1 MEYNFENKFVET
13 DETIIFFDN
22 YINVD
27 SPKEKFVII
36 SHLSADNL
44 AYLQQA
50 TLPAK
55 TFVSQNLF
63 LLLQKLTKFEL
74 IANLNLDLKVLP
86 YGFAVSVADLKI
98 TALNPL
104 LENSDFKYRTFPIS
118 GITSFQELNQKLGY
132 VAKFDIHGIHKKRIK
147 AWKKFFSQQKLDYLI
162 LGYQDRDDSDNY
174 LSKTG
179 QLKNIEKT
187 LEQADSTQIYL
198 EMTPFDPE
206 QLVKIDDLAHRL
218 DYQIKWLPGYAEL
231 ISYFKQ
237 LDFKE
242 SSSSTMDKI
251 LIQREFQPYTS
262 ADLVISSP
270 LLTKDGK
277 IDFTKNFAY
286 PTEAEL
292 KEILKYIAAKQVYFV

>member
-13 DETIIFFDN
+13 DEAIIFFDN

-63 LLLQKLTKFEL
+63 LLLQKLSKFEL

-86 YGFAVSVADLKI
+86 YGFAVSVVDSKI
-98 TALNPL
+98 TALNSDDGL
-104 LENSDFKYRTFPIS
+104 WGSMALYLEHDH
-118 GITSFQELNQKLGY
+118 QKLGY

-237 LDFKE
+237 LDFKDG
-242 SSSSTMDKI
+242 SPAATDKT
-251 LIQREFQPYTS
+251 LIQREAQAHITD
-262 ADLVISSP
+262 DLTISSP
-270 LLTKDGK
+270 LLAEDGK
-277 IDFTKNFAY
+277 IDFMNNFAY

>member
-13 DETIIFFDN
+13 DEAIIFFDN

-27 SPKEKFVII
+27 SPKEKFVVI

-86 YGFAVSVADLKI
+86 YGFAVSVADSKI
-98 TALNPL
+98 TALNNDDGL
-104 LENSDFKYRTFPIS
+104 WGSIALYLEHDH
-118 GITSFQELNQKLGY
+118 QKLGY
-132 VAKFDIHGIHKKRIK
+132 IAKFDIHGIHKKRIK

-162 LGYQDRDDSDNY
+162 LGYQDREDSDNY

-242 SSSSTMDKI
+242 GSPAATDKN
-251 LIQREFQPYTS
+251 LIQREAQAHI
-262 ADLVISSP
+262 ADDLTISSP
-270 LLTKDGK
+270 LLAEDGK
-277 IDFTKNFAY
+277 IDFMNNFAY

>member
-13 DETIIFFDN
+13 DEAIIFFDN

-27 SPKEKFVII
+27 SPKEKFVVI

-44 AYLQQA
+44 AYLRQV

-86 YGFAVSVADLKI
+86 YGFAVPVADLKI
-98 TALNPL
+98 TALNSDDGL
-104 LENSDFKYRTFPIS
+104 WGSIALYLEHDH
-118 GITSFQELNQKLGY
+118 QKLGY

-187 LEQADSTQIYL
+187 LEQADSTQFYL

-206 QLVKIDDLAHRL
+206 QLIKIDDLAHRL

-237 LDFKE
+237 LDFKDG
-242 SSSSTMDKI
+242 SPAATDKT
-251 LIQREFQPYTS
+251 LIQREAQAHITD
-262 ADLVISSP
+262 DLTISSP
-270 LLTKDGK
+270 LLAEDGK
-277 IDFTKNFAY
+277 IDFMNNFAY

>member
-13 DETIIFFDN
+13 DEAIIFFDN
-22 YINVD
+22 YINID
-27 SPKEKFVII
+27 SPKEKFMVI

-63 LLLQKLTKFEL
+63 LLSQKLTKFEL

-86 YGFAVSVADLKI
+86 YGFAVPVADLKI
-98 TALNPL
+98 TALNNDDSL
-104 LENSDFKYRTFPIS
+104 WGSIALYLEHDH
-118 GITSFQELNQKLGY
+118 QKLGY

-237 LDFKE
+237 LDFKDG
-242 SSSSTMDKI
+242 SPAATDKT
-251 LIQREFQPYTS
+251 LIQREAQAHITD
-262 ADLVISSP
+262 DLTISSP
-270 LLTKDGK
+270 LLAEDGK
-277 IDFTKNFAY
+277 IDFMNNFAY

>member
-1 MEYNFENKFVET
+1 MEYNFKNKFVKT
-13 DETIIFFDN
+13 DEAIIFFDN

-27 SPKEKFVII
+27 SPKEKFVVI

-86 YGFAVSVADLKI
+86 YGFAVSVADSKI
-98 TALNPL
+98 TALNNDDGL
-104 LENSDFKYRTFPIS
+104 WGSIALYLEHDH
-118 GITSFQELNQKLGY
+118 QKLGY

-187 LEQADSTQIYL
+187 LEQADSTQFYL

-237 LDFKE
+237 LDFKDG
-242 SSSSTMDKI
+242 SPAATDKT
-251 LIQREFQPYTS
+251 LIQREAQAHITD
-262 ADLVISSP
+262 DLTISSP
-270 LLTKDGK
+270 LLAEDGK
-277 IDFTKNFAY
+277 IDFMNNFAD

>member
-22 YINVD
+22 YINID

-86 YGFAVSVADLKI
+86 YGFAVSVADSKI
-98 TALNPL
+98 TALNSDDGL
-104 LENSDFKYRTFPIS
+104 WGSMALYLEHDH
-118 GITSFQELNQKLGY
+118 QKLGY

-162 LGYQDRDDSDNY
+162 LGYQDRDDNDNY

-187 LEQADSTQIYL
+187 LEQADSTQICL

-237 LDFKE
+237 LDFKDG
-242 SSSSTMDKI
+242 SPAATDKT
-251 LIQREFQPYTS
+251 LIQREAQAHI
-262 ADLVISSP
+262 ADDLTISSP
-270 LLTKDGK
+270 LLAEDGK
-277 IDFTKNFAY
+277 IDFMNNFAY

>member
-13 DETIIFFDN
+13 DEAIIFFDN

-27 SPKEKFVII
+27 SPKEKFMVI

-86 YGFAVSVADLKI
+86 YGFAVPVADLKI
-98 TALNPL
+98 TALNNDDGL
-104 LENSDFKYRTFPIS
+104 WGSIALYLEHDH
-118 GITSFQELNQKLGY
+118 QKLGY

-174 LSKTG
+174 LSKNG

-187 LEQADSTQIYL
+187 LEQADSTQFYL

-237 LDFKE
+237 LDFKDG
-242 SSSSTMDKI
+242 SPAATDKT
-251 LIQREFQPYTS
+251 LIQREAQAHITD
-262 ADLVISSP
+262 DLTISSP
-270 LLTKDGK
+270 LLAEDGK
-277 IDFTKNFAY
+277 IDFMNNFAY

>member
-13 DETIIFFDN
+13 DEAIIFFDN

-55 TFVSQNLF
+55 IFVSQNLF

-86 YGFAVSVADLKI
+86 YGFAVSVVDSKI
-98 TALNPL
+98 TALNSDDGL
-104 LENSDFKYRTFPIS
+104 WGSMALYLEHDH
-118 GITSFQELNQKLGY
+118 QKLGY

>member
-13 DETIIFFDN
+13 DEAIIFFDN

-27 SPKEKFVII
+27 SPKEKFVVI

-44 AYLQQA
+44 VYLQQA

-55 TFVSQNLF
+55 TFISQNLF

-86 YGFAVSVADLKI
+86 YGFAVPVADLKI
-98 TALNPL
+98 TALNNDDGL
-104 LENSDFKYRTFPIS
+104 WGSIALYLEHDH
-118 GITSFQELNQKLGY
+118 QKLGY

-242 SSSSTMDKI
+242 DSPAATDKT
-251 LIQREFQPYTS
+251 LIQREAQAHITD
-262 ADLVISSP
+262 DLTISSP
-270 LLTKDGK
+270 LLAEDGK
-277 IDFTKNFAY
+277 IDFMNNFAY

>member
-13 DETIIFFDN
+13 DEAIIFFDN

-86 YGFAVSVADLKI
+86 YGFAVSVVDSKI
-98 TALNPL
+98 TALNSDDGL
-104 LENSDFKYRTFPIS
+104 WGSMALYLEHDH
-118 GITSFQELNQKLGY
+118 QKLGY

-292 KEILKYIAAKQVYFV
+292 KEILKYVAAKQVYFV

>member
-22 YINVD
+22 YINID

-44 AYLQQA
+44 AYSQQA

-86 YGFAVSVADLKI
+86 YGFAVSVADSKI
-98 TALNPL
+98 TALNSDDGL
-104 LENSDFKYRTFPIS
+104 WGSMALYLEHDH
-118 GITSFQELNQKLGY
+118 QKLGY

-206 QLVKIDDLAHRL
+206 QLVKIDDLSHRL
-218 DYQIKWLPGYAEL
+218 DYQIKWLSGYAEL

-242 SSSSTMDKI
+242 GSPAATDKN
-251 LIQREFQPYTS
+251 LIQREAQAHI
-262 ADLVISSP
+262 ADDLTISSP
-270 LLTKDGK
+270 LLAEDGK
-277 IDFTKNFAY
+277 IDFMNNFAY

>member
-1 MEYNFENKFVET
+1 MEYSFKNKFVET
-13 DETIIFFDN
+13 DEAIIFFDN

-63 LLLQKLTKFEL
+63 LLLQKLSKFEL

-86 YGFAVSVADLKI
+86 YGFAVSVADSKI
-98 TALNPL
+98 TALNSDDGL
-104 LENSDFKYRTFPIS
+104 WGSMALYLEHDH
-118 GITSFQELNQKLGY
+118 QKLGY

-187 LEQADSTQIYL
+187 LEQANSTQIYL

-237 LDFKE
+237 LDFKDG
-242 SSSSTMDKI
+242 SPAATDKT
-251 LIQREFQPYTS
+251 LIQREAQAYITD
-262 ADLVISSP
+262 DLNISSP
-270 LLTKDGK
+270 LLAEDGK
-277 IDFTKNFAY
+277 IDFMNNFAY

-292 KEILKYIAAKQVYFV
+292 KEILKYIVAKQVYFV

>member
-13 DETIIFFDN
+13 DEAIIFFDN

-27 SPKEKFVII
+27 SPKEKFMVI

-86 YGFAVSVADLKI
+86 YGFAVPVADLKI
-98 TALNPL
+98 TALNSDDGL
-104 LENSDFKYRTFPIS
+104 WGSIALYLEHDH
-118 GITSFQELNQKLGY
+118 QKLGY

-237 LDFKE
+237 LDFKDG
-242 SSSSTMDKI
+242 SPAATDKT
-251 LIQREFQPYTS
+251 LIQREAQAHITD
-262 ADLVISSP
+262 DLTISSP
-270 LLTKDGK
+270 LLAEDGK
-277 IDFTKNFAY
+277 IDFMNNFAY

-292 KEILKYIAAKQVYFV
+292 KEILKYIASKQVYFV

>member
-13 DETIIFFDN
+13 DEAIIFFDN
-22 YINVD
+22 YINID

-50 TLPAK
+50 TLPTK

-86 YGFAVSVADLKI
+86 YGFAVSVADSKI
-98 TALNPL
+98 TALNSDDGL
-104 LENSDFKYRTFPIS
+104 WGSMALYLEHDH
-118 GITSFQELNQKLGY
+118 QKLGY

-206 QLVKIDDLAHRL
+206 QLVKIDDLSHRL

-242 SSSSTMDKI
+242 KSPAATDKT
-251 LIQREFQPYTS
+251 LIQRETQTHITD
-262 ADLVISSP
+262 DLTISSP
-270 LLTKDGK
+270 LLTENGE
-277 IDFTKNFAY
+277 IDFMKNFAY

-292 KEILKYIAAKQVYFV
+292 KEILKYIAAKQVYFI

>member
-44 AYLQQA
+44 AYLRQA

-86 YGFAVSVADLKI
+86 YGFAVPVADLKI
-98 TALNPL
+98 TALNNDDGL
-104 LENSDFKYRTFPIS
+104 WGSIALYLEHDH
-118 GITSFQELNQKLGY
+118 QKLGY

-270 LLTKDGK
+270 LLTKDSK

>member
-63 LLLQKLTKFEL
+63 LLLQKLSKFEL

-86 YGFAVSVADLKI
+86 YGFAVSVADSKI
-98 TALNPL
+98 TALNSDDGL
-104 LENSDFKYRTFPIS
+104 WGSMALYLEHDH
-118 GITSFQELNQKLGY
+118 QKLGY

-187 LEQADSTQIYL
+187 LEQANSTQIYL

-206 QLVKIDDLAHRL
+206 QLVKIDDLSHRL

-242 SSSSTMDKI
+242 GSPAATDKN
-251 LIQREFQPYTS
+251 LIQREAQAHI
-262 ADLVISSP
+262 ADDLTISSP
-270 LLTKDGK
+270 LLAEDGK
-277 IDFTKNFAY
+277 IDFMNNFAY

>member
-22 YINVD
+22 YINID

-98 TALNPL
+98 TALNSDDGL
-104 LENSDFKYRTFPIS
+104 WGSMALYLEHDH
-118 GITSFQELNQKLGY
+118 QKLGY

-242 SSSSTMDKI
+242 GSPAAIDKT
-251 LIQREFQPYTS
+251 LIQRKAQAHITD
-262 ADLVISSP
+262 DLTISSP
-270 LLTKDGK
+270 LLAEDGK
-277 IDFTKNFAY
+277 IDFMNNFAY

-292 KEILKYIAAKQVYFV
+292 KEILKYIVAKQVYFV

>member
-13 DETIIFFDN
+13 DEAVIFFDN
-22 YINVD
+22 YINVG

-63 LLLQKLTKFEL
+63 LLLQKLSKFEL

-86 YGFAVSVADLKI
+86 YGFAVSVADSKI
-98 TALNPL
+98 TALNSDDGL
-104 LENSDFKYRTFPIS
+104 WGSMALYLEHDH
-118 GITSFQELNQKLGY
+118 QKLGY

-162 LGYQDRDDSDNY
+162 LGYQDRDDNDNY

-206 QLVKIDDLAHRL
+206 QLVKIGDLAHRL

-242 SSSSTMDKI
+242 GSPAATDKT
-251 LIQREFQPYTS
+251 LIQREAQAHITD
-262 ADLVISSP
+262 DLTISSP
-270 LLTKDGK
+270 LLAEDGK
-277 IDFTKNFAY
+277 IDFMNNFAY

>member
-13 DETIIFFDN
+13 DEAIIFFDN

-86 YGFAVSVADLKI
+86 YGFAVPVADLKI
-98 TALNPL
+98 TALNNDDGL
-104 LENSDFKYRTFPIS
+104 WGSIALYLEHDH
-118 GITSFQELNQKLGY
+118 QKLGY

-218 DYQIKWLPGYAEL
+218 DYQIKWLPGYVEL

>member
-13 DETIIFFDN
+13 DEAIIFFDN

-86 YGFAVSVADLKI
+86 YGFAVPVADLKI
-98 TALNPL
+98 TALNNDDGL
-104 LENSDFKYRTFPIS
+104 WGSIALYLEHDH
-118 GITSFQELNQKLGY
+118 QKLGY

-231 ISYFKQ
+231 ISYFNQ
-237 LDFKE
+237 LGFKE
-242 SSSSTMDKI
+242 SPSSTMDKI

>member
-13 DETIIFFDN
+13 DEAIIFFDN
-22 YINVD
+22 YININ

-50 TLPAK
+50 TLSAK

-86 YGFAVSVADLKI
+86 YGFAVSVADSKI
-98 TALNPL
+98 TALNSDDGL
-104 LENSDFKYRTFPIS
+104 WGSMALYLEHDH
-118 GITSFQELNQKLGY
+118 QKLGY

-187 LEQADSTQIYL
+187 LEQANSTQIYL

-237 LDFKE
+237 LDFKDG
-242 SSSSTMDKI
+242 SPAATDKT
-251 LIQREFQPYTS
+251 LIQREAQAHITD
-262 ADLVISSP
+262 DLTISSP
-270 LLTKDGK
+270 LLAEDGK
-277 IDFTKNFAY
+277 IDFMNNFAY

>member
-13 DETIIFFDN
+13 DEAIIFFDN
-22 YINVD
+22 YINID
-27 SPKEKFVII
+27 SPKEKFVVI

-98 TALNPL
+98 TALNSDDGL
-104 LENSDFKYRTFPIS
+104 WGSMALYLEHDH
-118 GITSFQELNQKLGY
+118 QKLGY

-206 QLVKIDDLAHRL
+206 QLVRIDDLAHRL

-242 SSSSTMDKI
+242 NSPATTDKT
-251 LIQREFQPYTS
+251 LIQRKAQAHI
-262 ADLVISSP
+262 ADDLTISSP
-270 LLTKDGK
+270 LLAEDGK
-277 IDFTKNFAY
+277 INFMNNFAY
-286 PTEAEL
+286 LTEAEL
-292 KEILKYIAAKQVYFV
+292 KEILKYIAAKQVYFL

>member
-1 MEYNFENKFVET
+1 MEYNFKNKFVKT
-13 DETIIFFDN
+13 DEAIIFFDN

-27 SPKEKFVII
+27 SPKEKFVVI

-44 AYLQQA
+44 VYLQQA

-86 YGFAVSVADLKI
+86 YGFAVSVADSKI
-98 TALNPL
+98 TALNSDDGL
-104 LENSDFKYRTFPIS
+104 WGSMALYLEHDH
-118 GITSFQELNQKLGY
+118 QKLGY

-162 LGYQDRDDSDNY
+162 LGYQDRDDNDNY
-174 LSKTG
+174 LSKNG

-187 LEQADSTQIYL
+187 LEQADSTQFYL

-237 LDFKE
+237 LDFKDG
-242 SSSSTMDKI
+242 SPAATDKT
-251 LIQREFQPYTS
+251 LIQREAQAHITD
-262 ADLVISSP
+262 DLTISSP
-270 LLTKDGK
+270 LLAEDGK
-277 IDFTKNFAY
+277 IDFMNNFAY

>member
-13 DETIIFFDN
+13 DEAIIFFDN

-86 YGFAVSVADLKI
+86 YGFAVPVADLKI
-98 TALNPL
+98 TALNNDDGL
-104 LENSDFKYRTFPIS
+104 WGSIALYLEHDH
-118 GITSFQELNQKLGY
+118 QKLGY
-132 VAKFDIHGIHKKRIK
+132 VVKFDIHGIHKKRIK

-292 KEILKYIAAKQVYFV
+292 KEILKYIAAKQAYFI

>member
-13 DETIIFFDN
+13 DEAIIFFDN
-22 YINVD
+22 YINID
-27 SPKEKFVII
+27 SPKEKFVVI

-86 YGFAVSVADLKI
+86 YGFAVSVADSKI
-98 TALNPL
+98 TALNSDDGL
-104 LENSDFKYRTFPIS
+104 WGSMALYLEHDH
-118 GITSFQELNQKLGY
+118 QKLGY

-162 LGYQDRDDSDNY
+162 LGYQDRDDNDNY
-174 LSKTG
+174 LSKNG

-187 LEQADSTQIYL
+187 LEQADSTQFYL

-237 LDFKE
+237 LDFKDG
-242 SSSSTMDKI
+242 SPAATDKT
-251 LIQREFQPYTS
+251 LIQREAQAHITD
-262 ADLVISSP
+262 DLTISSP
-270 LLTKDGK
+270 LLAEDGK
-277 IDFTKNFAY
+277 IDFMNNFAY

>member
-13 DETIIFFDN
+13 DEAIIFFDN

-86 YGFAVSVADLKI
+86 YGFAVPVADLKI
-98 TALNPL
+98 TALNNDDGL
-104 LENSDFKYRTFPIS
+104 WVSIALYLEHDH
-118 GITSFQELNQKLGY
+118 QKLGY

>member
-13 DETIIFFDN
+13 DEAIIFFDN

-86 YGFAVSVADLKI
+86 YGFAVPVADSKI
-98 TALNPL
+98 TALNSDDGL
-104 LENSDFKYRTFPIS
+104 WGSMALYLEHDH
-118 GITSFQELNQKLGY
+118 QKLGY

-187 LEQADSTQIYL
+187 LEQANSTQIYL

-237 LDFKE
+237 LDFKDG
-242 SSSSTMDKI
+242 SPAATDKT
-251 LIQREFQPYTS
+251 LIQREAQAHITD
-262 ADLVISSP
+262 DLTISSP
-270 LLTKDGK
+270 LLAEDGK
-277 IDFTKNFAY
+277 IDFMNNFAD

>member
-22 YINVD
+22 YINID

-63 LLLQKLTKFEL
+63 LLLQKLTKFKL

-86 YGFAVSVADLKI
+86 YGFAVSVADSKI
-98 TALNPL
+98 TALNSDDGL
-104 LENSDFKYRTFPIS
+104 WGSMALYLEHDH
-118 GITSFQELNQKLGY
+118 QKLGY

-242 SSSSTMDKI
+242 GSPAATDKT
-251 LIQREFQPYTS
+251 LIQREAQAHI
-262 ADLVISSP
+262 ADDLTISSP
-270 LLTKDGK
+270 LLAEDGK
-277 IDFTKNFAY
+277 IDFMNNFAY

-292 KEILKYIAAKQVYFV
+292 KEILKYIAAKHVYFV

>member
-13 DETIIFFDN
+13 DEAIIFFDN

-27 SPKEKFVII
+27 SPKEKFMVI
-36 SHLSADNL
+36 SYLSADNL

-63 LLLQKLTKFEL
+63 LLLQKLSKFEL

-86 YGFAVSVADLKI
+86 YGFAVSVADSKI
-98 TALNPL
+98 TALNSDDGL
-104 LENSDFKYRTFPIS
+104 WGSMALYLEHDH
-118 GITSFQELNQKLGY
+118 QKLGY

-187 LEQADSTQIYL
+187 LEQANSTQIYL

-237 LDFKE
+237 LDFKDG
-242 SSSSTMDKI
+242 SPAATDKT
-251 LIQREFQPYTS
+251 LIQREAQAHITD
-262 ADLVISSP
+262 DLTISSP
-270 LLTKDGK
+270 LLAEDGK
-277 IDFTKNFAY
+277 IDFMNNFAD

>member
-13 DETIIFFDN
+13 DEAIIFFDN
-22 YINVD
+22 YINID

-86 YGFAVSVADLKI
+86 YGFAVSVADSKI
-98 TALNPL
+98 TALNSDDGL
-104 LENSDFKYRTFPIS
+104 WGSMALYLEHDH
-118 GITSFQELNQKLGY
+118 QKLGY

-206 QLVKIDDLAHRL
+206 QLVRIDDLAHRL

-242 SSSSTMDKI
+242 GSPAATDKT
-251 LIQREFQPYTS
+251 LIQREAQAHI
-262 ADLVISSP
+262 ADDLTISSP
-270 LLTKDGK
+270 LLAEDGK
-277 IDFTKNFAY
+277 INFMNNFAY

-292 KEILKYIAAKQVYFV
+292 KEILKYIAAKHVYFV

>member
-13 DETIIFFDN
+13 DEAIIFFDN
-22 YINVD
+22 YINID

-86 YGFAVSVADLKI
+86 YGFAVSVADSKI
-98 TALNPL
+98 TALNSDDGL
-104 LENSDFKYRTFPIS
+104 WGSMALYLEHDH
-118 GITSFQELNQKLGY
+118 QKLGY

-206 QLVKIDDLAHRL
+206 QLVRIDDLAHRL

-242 SSSSTMDKI
+242 NSPATTDKT
-251 LIQREFQPYTS
+251 LIQRKAQAHI
-262 ADLVISSP
+262 ADDLTISSP
-270 LLTKDGK
+270 LLAEDGK
-277 IDFTKNFAY
+277 INFMNNFAY

-292 KEILKYIAAKQVYFV
+292 KEILKYIAAKQVYFL

>member
-86 YGFAVSVADLKI
+86 YGFAVPVADLKI
-98 TALNPL
+98 TALNNDDGL
-104 LENSDFKYRTFPIS
+104 WGSIALYLEHDH
-118 GITSFQELNQKLGY
+118 QKLGY

-270 LLTKDGK
+270 LLAEDGK
-277 IDFTKNFAY
+277 IDFMNNFAY

>member
-13 DETIIFFDN
+13 DEAIIFFDN
-22 YINVD
+22 YINID

-63 LLLQKLTKFEL
+63 LLLQKLSKFEL

-86 YGFAVSVADLKI
+86 YGFAVSVADSKI
-98 TALNPL
+98 TALNSDDGL
-104 LENSDFKYRTFPIS
+104 WGSMALYLEHDH
-118 GITSFQELNQKLGY
+118 QKLGY

-162 LGYQDRDDSDNY
+162 LGYQDRDDNDNY

-237 LDFKE
+237 LDFKDG
-242 SSSSTMDKI
+242 SPAATDKT
-251 LIQREFQPYTS
+251 LIQREAQAHITD
-262 ADLVISSP
+262 DLTISSP
-270 LLTKDGK
+270 LLAEDGK
-277 IDFTKNFAY
+277 IDFMNNFAY

>member
-86 YGFAVSVADLKI
+86 YGFAVSVVDSKI
-98 TALNPL
+98 TALNSDDGL
-104 LENSDFKYRTFPIS
+104 WGSMALYLEHDH
-118 GITSFQELNQKLGY
+118 QKLGY

>member
-13 DETIIFFDN
+13 DEAIIFFDN

-50 TLPAK
+50 TLPEK

-86 YGFAVSVADLKI
+86 YGFAVPVADLKI
-98 TALNPL
+98 TALNNDDGL
-104 LENSDFKYRTFPIS
+104 WGSIALYLEHDH
-118 GITSFQELNQKLGY
+118 QKLGY

-231 ISYFKQ
+231 ISYFI
-237 LDFKE
+237 KE
-242 SSSSTMDKI
+242 DSPAATDKT
-251 LIQREFQPYTS
+251 LIQREAQAHITD
-262 ADLVISSP
+262 DLTISSP
-270 LLTKDGK
+270 LLAEDGK
-277 IDFTKNFAY
+277 IDFMNNFAY

>member
-13 DETIIFFDN
+13 DEAIIFFDN

-50 TLPAK
+50 TLTAK

-86 YGFAVSVADLKI
+86 YGFAVPVADLKI
-98 TALNPL
+98 TALNSDDGL
-104 LENSDFKYRTFPIS
+104 WGSIALYLEHDH
-118 GITSFQELNQKLGY
+118 QKLGY

>member
-13 DETIIFFDN
+13 DEAIIFFDN

-86 YGFAVSVADLKI
+86 YGFAVSVADSKI
-98 TALNPL
+98 TALNSDDGL
-104 LENSDFKYRTFPIS
+104 WGSMALYLEHDH
-118 GITSFQELNQKLGY
+118 QKLGY

-187 LEQADSTQIYL
+187 LEQADSTQFYL

-206 QLVKIDDLAHRL
+206 QLIKIDDLAHRL

-237 LDFKE
+237 LDFKDG
-242 SSSSTMDKI
+242 SPAATDKT
-251 LIQREFQPYTS
+251 LIQREAQAHITD
-262 ADLVISSP
+262 DLTISSP
-270 LLTKDGK
+270 LLAEDGK
-277 IDFTKNFAY
+277 IDFMNNFAY

>member
-13 DETIIFFDN
+13 DEAIIFFDN
-22 YINVD
+22 YINID

-44 AYLQQA
+44 TYLQQA

-63 LLLQKLTKFEL
+63 LLLQKLSKFEL

-86 YGFAVSVADLKI
+86 YGFAVSVADSKI
-98 TALNPL
+98 TALNSDDGL
-104 LENSDFKYRTFPIS
+104 WGSMALYLEHDH
-118 GITSFQELNQKLGY
+118 QKLGY

-187 LEQADSTQIYL
+187 LEQANSTQIYL

-237 LDFKE
+237 LDFKDG
-242 SSSSTMDKI
+242 SPAATDKT
-251 LIQREFQPYTS
+251 LIQREAQAHITD
-262 ADLVISSP
+262 DLTISSP
-270 LLTKDGK
+270 LLAEDGK
-277 IDFTKNFAY
+277 IDFMNNFAD

>member
-13 DETIIFFDN
+13 DEAIIFFDN
-22 YINVD
+22 YINID

-86 YGFAVSVADLKI
+86 YGFAVSVADSKI
-98 TALNPL
+98 TALNSDDGL
-104 LENSDFKYRTFPIS
+104 WGSMALYLEHDH
-118 GITSFQELNQKLGY
+118 QKLGY

-237 LDFKE
+237 LDFKDG
-242 SSSSTMDKI
+242 SPAATDKT
-251 LIQREFQPYTS
+251 LIQREAQAHITD
-262 ADLVISSP
+262 DLTISSP
-270 LLTKDGK
+270 LLAEDGK
-277 IDFTKNFAY
+277 IDFMNNFAY

>member
-13 DETIIFFDN
+13 DEAIIFFDN

-27 SPKEKFVII
+27 SPKEKFMVI
-36 SHLSADNL
+36 SYLSADNL

-63 LLLQKLTKFEL
+63 LLLQKLSKFEL

-86 YGFAVSVADLKI
+86 YGFAVSVADSKI
-98 TALNPL
+98 TALNSDDGL
-104 LENSDFKYRTFPIS
+104 WGSMALYLEHDH
-118 GITSFQELNQKLGY
+118 QKLGY

-237 LDFKE
+237 LDFKDG
-242 SSSSTMDKI
+242 SPAATDKT
-251 LIQREFQPYTS
+251 LIQREAQAHITD
-262 ADLVISSP
+262 DLTISSP
-270 LLTKDGK
+270 LLAEDGK
-277 IDFTKNFAY
+277 IDFMNNFAD